1 VTITAAADGSALGNP
16 GPAGWAWYVNDDCW
30 RAGGWPHGTNN
41 QGELMAVLDLLRA
54 TAHVRQED
62 LHILCDSQYV
72 INSITKWM
80 PGWKR
85 KGWRKADGKP
95 VLNVELLKELDR
107 ELAGRKYTFEW
118 VKGHAG
124 HDLNEAADERAR
136 AAATAYQQ
144 GVAARSG
151 PGFQGHQHESGGR
164 GTAQAGAPATT
175 RVAAEQPSTD
185 QPAASQRSA
194 AQPAA
199 PERAAA
205 GHSASQRSAMPP
217 AAARP
222 AAKPEPDLFTDP
234 GLFGD
239 PKLFSEPDLFS
250 ELGSEAFDTEP
261 GTAEPSAEAQVEE
274 LERELLGPLVRGD
287 MGRTAVLLHPDFM
300 EIGSSGRVWTRD
312 AMMMAL
318 EEDPGERTDIEIL
331 GTDRVGTSAVL
342 LTYRSFARSGTTLR
356 SSLWVLDDGR
366 WRLRFHQG
374 TPEA

>member
-1 VTITAAADGSALGNP
+1 
-16 GPAGWAWYVNDDCW
+16 
-30 RAGGWPHGTNN
+30 
-41 QGELMAVLDLLRA
+41 MAVLDLLRA
-54 TAHVRQED
+54 TSHVPQED
-62 LHILCDSQYV
+62 LRILCDSQYV

-95 VLNVELLKELDR
+95 VLNVDLLKELDR

-151 PGFQGHQHESGGR
+151 PGFPGSHHA
-164 GTAQAGAPATT
+164 AQAPEQKAAHHVRPEAGT
-175 RVAAEQPSTD
+175 VAGTFE
-185 QPAASQRSA
+185 
-194 AQPAA
+194 
-199 PERAAA
+199 
-205 GHSASQRSAMPP
+205 
-217 AAARP
+217 
-222 AAKPEPDLFTDP
+222 
-234 GLFGD
+234 
-239 PKLFSEPDLFS
+239 EPDLFS
-250 ELGSEAFDTEP
+250 QLDNRGFDLA
-261 GTAEPSAEAQVEE
+261 GTATQPAATSPEAMVEE

-287 MGRTAVLLHPDFM
+287 IGRTAVLLHPDFM

-318 EEDPGERTDIEIL
+318 EEDPGERTDIEVL
-331 GTDRVGTSAVL
+331 GAEHVGAEAVL
-342 LTYRSFARSGTTLR
+342 LTYRSYARSGTTLR
-356 SSLWVLDDGR
+356 SSLWVLDGGR